1 MTYNVLNG
9 MLNLTVPYLACFV
22 KCEQYKFST

>member
-9 MLNLTVPYLACFV
+9 TLSNQV
-22 KCEQYKFST
+22 